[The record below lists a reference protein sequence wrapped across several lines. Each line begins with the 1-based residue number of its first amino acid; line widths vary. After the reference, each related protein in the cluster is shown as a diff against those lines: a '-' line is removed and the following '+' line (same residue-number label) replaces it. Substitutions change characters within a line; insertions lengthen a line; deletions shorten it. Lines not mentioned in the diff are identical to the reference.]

1 MTAIAVL
8 ASGNGSNL
16 QVLIDATRA
25 GRIRGRI
32 VCVLSNRA
40 DAGAL
45 ARAQA
50 AGIATH
56 AVEEPDRA
64 ARDRAMADFLDR
76 HDVELVCL
84 AGYMRVLTAEF
95 IDARAGHIL
104 NIHPSLLPAYPG
116 EHTHRRVLAAG
127 EAEHGST
134 VHFATEALDEGPRVL
149 QASLRVRDG
158 DSTEA
163 GLRERVQRLE
173 HRIFPLAVEWFCIGA
188 LRMADGAA
196 WLHGERLDEPVSYRY
211 AEGRF

>member
-16 QVLIDATRA
+16 QVLIDETRA

-32 VCVLSNRA
+32 VCVLSNHA
-40 DAGAL
+40 DARAL
-45 ARAQA
+45 ERARA
-50 AGIATH
+50 AGIETH

-64 ARDRAMADFLDR
+64 TRDRAMADFLDR
-76 HDVELVCL
+76 RDIELVCL

-104 NIHPSLLPAYPG
+104 NVHPSLLPAYPG

-127 EAEHGST
+127 EAEHGPT
-134 VHFATEALDEGPRVL
+134 VHFATAALDEGPRVI
-149 QASLRVRDG
+149 QASLRVQDG
-158 DSTEA
+158 DTSEA
-163 GLRERVQRLE
+163 GLQERVRDLE

-196 WLHGERLDEPVSYRY
+196 WLHGERLDEPVFYRY
-211 AEGRF
+211 AEDRF

>member
-8 ASGNGSNL
+8 ASGGGSNL
-16 QVLIDATRA
+16 QVLIDETRA

-45 ARAQA
+45 ERARA

-76 HDVELVCL
+76 HDIELVCL

-127 EAEHGST
+127 EAEHGPT
-134 VHFATEALDEGPRVL
+134 VHFATEALDEGPRVI

-158 DSTEA
+158 DCSAT
-163 GLRERVQRLE
+163 GLRERVRRLE
-173 HRIFPLAVEWFCIGA
+173 HRIFPLAVEWFCLGA

-196 WLHGERLDEPVSYRY
+196 WLHGERLDEPVFYRY
-211 AEGRF
+211 AEDRF